1 MMSKRIKEAAMKRN
15 SAWLL
20 LIVLIAV
27 SFGQDNS
34 HRPISTYSIV
44 ALDPHTKELGVA
56 VQSHWFSVGSV
67 VPWAKSGVGAVAT
80 QSLAKIEYGPEGL
93 ALMEAGKAAQEALDI
108 LLEQDEGAKYRQV
121 GMVDFQGNVAS
132 YTGSNCMDFAG
143 FQKGKNY
150 TVQANIMAS
159 PTVWP
164 AMAEAYERAEGDL
177 AERMMQALEA
187 AEREGGDLRGRQS
200 AAMLIVTGEPTGMD
214 WKDIVLELRV
224 EDHPEPLKQL
234 RRLIQIH
241 RAYEHANQG
250 DHYMET
256 GNMEAA
262 LKEYNAA
269 AEAYPVTLASS
280 GEVEKALL
288 LFKEVFAR
296 NPDLKTMTPAVAKSG
311 FLPLD
316 DKTLELIM
324 SQ

>member
-1 MMSKRIKEAAMKRN
+1 MINR
-15 SAWLL
+15 LL
-20 LIVLIAV
+20 QFLILCIHFVVAQGDI
-27 SFGQDNS
+27 N
-34 HRPISTYSIV
+34 RPISTYSIV
-44 ALDPHTKELGVA
+44 ALDPETKQLGVA

-67 VPWAKSGVGAVAT
+67 VPWAKAGVGAVAT

-93 ALMEAGKAAQEALDI
+93 ALMEEGKTAQEALDI
-108 LLEQDEGAKYRQV
+108 LLEKDEGAKYRQV

-132 YTGSNCMDFAG
+132 HTGSSCMDYAG

-164 AMAEAYERAEGDL
+164 AMAKAYEKAGGDL

-200 AAMLIVTGEPTGMD
+200 AAMLIVKGEPSGTD

-241 RAYEHANQG
+241 RAYEHANRG
-250 DHYMET
+250 DHYLGE

-262 LKEYNAA
+262 LKEYDAA
-269 AEAYPVTLASS
+269 AKAYPENPELPYWTAVTLASS
-280 GEVEKALL
+280 GDVERALP
-288 LFKEVFAR
+288 LFKKVFER

-316 DKTLELIM
+316 EKTLELIM

>member
-1 MMSKRIKEAAMKRN
+1 LFA
-15 SAWLL
+15 
-20 LIVLIAV
+20 IAH
-27 SFGQDNS
+27 FLNGQNNN
-34 HRPISTYSIV
+34 RPISTYSIV
-44 ALDPHTKELGVA
+44 ALDSKTKQLGVA

-93 ALMEAGKAAQEALDI
+93 ALMEKGKTAQESLDI
-108 LLEQDEGAKYRQV
+108 LLAQDEGAKYRQV

-132 YTGSNCMDFAG
+132 HTGSNCMDFAG

-200 AAMLIVTGEPTGMD
+200 ASMLIVKGEPSGTD

-224 EDHPEPLKQL
+224 EDHPEPLKEM

-241 RAYEHANQG
+241 RAYEHANRG
-250 DHYMET
+250 DHYLAAGDMK
-256 GNMEAA
+256 AA

-269 AEAYPVTLASS
+269 AIAYPENPELPYWTAITLASS
-280 GEVEKALL
+280 GEMEKALP
-288 LFKEVFAR
+288 LFKDVFER
-296 NPDLKTMTPAVAKSG
+296 NPNFKTMTPAVAKSG